1 MTSRPSLREAGWAF
15 AADGGAGIGGALERF
30 LASLPTRPR
39 LFGLG
44 EPMHGVEAFPR
55 LRNQAFEY
63 LVEHDG
69 YRSIAIE
76 TDCLAALTIDAF
88 VADGTGELGEV
99 MRSGFSHGFE
109 KAEANRELVA
119 WMRQYNRSRAA
130 SDRLR
135 FYGFDAP
142 MEMTGANSPRPA
154 LTALQAYLATNLE
167 PALLPAMAGA
177 IDTLA
182 GADERWSNA
191 AAILDP
197 SRSVGASDEANKL
210 RLLADDLAAVLIAE
224 SPRLIAS
231 TSRDAWWRADLQA
244 RTAAGLLRYHAAMAD
259 ASDARVARLLGLRD
273 VMMADNIAAILTRE
287 GQRGPTLMFGHNLHL
302 QQGRSKWHLGDLS
315 LEWWSVGSII
325 GAQLG
330 DQYAILAAAL
340 GAAPQQG
347 LVAPAPDTLEGTLCA
362 LPESRYLFRSES
374 LIGALGTAPTL
385 VLRTDTAPNNGYF
398 PLDPYRLN
406 EAAGVIFLRDV

>member
-1 MTSRPSLREAGWAF
+1 
-15 AADGGAGIGGALERF
+15 
-30 LASLPTRPR
+30 
-39 LFGLG
+39 
-44 EPMHGVEAFPR
+44 MHGVEAFPQ
-55 LRNQAFEY
+55 LRNQAFQH

-76 TDCLAALTIDAF
+76 TDCLAALTVDAF
-88 VADGTGELGEV
+88 VADGKGQLAEV
-99 MRSGFSHGFE
+99 VRSGFSHGFE

-119 WMRQYNRSRAA
+119 WMSQYNRSRDA

-167 PALLPAMAGA
+167 TALLRATAGA

-197 SRSVGASDEANKL
+197 SQSVGASAEANDL
-210 RLLADDLAAVLIAE
+210 RLLADDLLALLIAE

-231 TSRDAWWRADLQA
+231 TSRDEWWRAYVHA

-259 ASDARVARLLGLRD
+259 TSDSRVARLLGLRD
-273 VMMADNIAAILTRE
+273 VMMADNVNAILTRE

-302 QQGRSKWHLGDLS
+302 QKGRSRWHLGDLS

-325 GAQLG
+325 GAQHGDEYAVLG
-330 DQYAILAAAL
+330 AAL
-340 GAAPQQG
+340 GAAPRQG
-347 LVAPAPDTLEGTLCA
+347 LNAPAPDTLEGTLSA
-362 LPESRYLFRSES
+362 LPESRYLFKATS
-374 LIGALGTAPTL
+374 LITALSVFPNL

-398 PLDPYRLN
+398 PLDPRELN
-406 EAAGVIFLRDV
+406 DADGVIFLRDV